1 MKKKK
6 KKNDVKQIIYLA
18 IQELFGIKNNKK
30 IKNKKC
36 MESSQLFAKFMVS
49 IWKSLITF
57 LNKRKM
63 NRLRLCLVPRK
74 YQGKKKNA
82 KKNDFLMFDF
92 TIKFFKEN

>member
-18 IQELFGIKNNKK
+18 IQELFGIKSNKK
-30 IKNKKC
+30 I

-57 LNKRKM
+57 LNKRKR
-63 NRLRLCLVPRK
+63 NRLRLCLVPGK

-92 TIKFFKEN
+92 TIKIFKEN

>member
-6 KKNDVKQIIYLA
+6 KKNDVKHIIYLA
-18 IQELFGIKNNKK
+18 IQELFGIKNKKK
-30 IKNKKC
+30 I
-36 MESSQLFAKFMVS
+36 MESLQLFAKFMVS

-92 TIKFFKEN
+92 TINFFKEN